1 MQHIMLHGIHLYDRI
16 PIVQGYFI
24 TENIIGNVR
33 LRMSIGYGLFLI
45 WLSRAGMHAYDSK
58 AVNDG
63 NCDYNKCDGDCDYS
77 DDNDQNDND

>member
-1 MQHIMLHGIHLYDRI
+1 
-16 PIVQGYFI
+16 
-24 TENIIGNVR
+24 
-33 LRMSIGYGLFLI
+33 
-45 WLSRAGMHAYDSK
+45 MHACDSK